1 MEKLFINLNVWLYR
15 LLRGGPMTSH
25 LLLLT
30 VRGRKTGRQRT
41 TPLGYFRDGETFIV
55 IASNGGQQRHPIWY
69 LNLVATPT
77 VEVQVGARR
86 FQARAETAQGD
97 ERTRLWKTLA
107 TINPGYEKMQQKNT
121 LVFPVVRL
129 TPIG

>member
-55 IASNGGQQRHPIWY
+55 IASNGGRQRHPIWY

-86 FQARAETAQGD
+86 FQAQAETAQED

-121 LVFPVVRL
+121 RVFPVVRL
-129 TPIG
+129 TPIR

>member
-41 TPLGYFRDGETFIV
+41 TPLGYFRDRETFIV
-55 IASNGGQQRHPIWY
+55 IASNGGRQRHPIWY
-69 LNLVATPT
+69 LNLVATPD
-77 VEVQVGARR
+77 VEVQVDARR
-86 FQARAETAQGD
+86 FQARAETVLGD
-97 ERTRLWKTLA
+97 ERTRLWKALA
-107 TINPGYEKMQQKNT
+107 TINRSYEKMQQKNT
-121 LVFPVVRL
+121 RVFPVVRL

>member
-1 MEKLFINLNVWLYR
+1 MEKLFISLNVWLYR

-30 VRGRKTGRQRT
+30 VRGRKTSRQRT

-55 IASNGGQQRHPIWY
+55 VASNGGRQRHPIWY
-69 LNLVATPT
+69 LNLVATPG

-86 FQARAETAQGD
+86 FQARAETVQGD

-107 TINPGYEKMQQKNT
+107 TINRSYERMQQKNT
-121 LVFPVVRL
+121 RVFPVVRL

>member
-55 IASNGGQQRHPIWY
+55 IASNGGRQRHPIWY
-69 LNLVATPT
+69 LNLVATPD
-77 VEVQVGARR
+77 VEVQVDARR
-86 FQARAETAQGD
+86 FQARAETVLGD
-97 ERTRLWKTLA
+97 ERTRLWKALA
-107 TINPGYEKMQQKNT
+107 TINRSYEKMQQKNT
-121 LVFPVVRL
+121 RVFPVVRL